1 MKESV
6 SSFEENITHY
16 PLLTYFQIAGK
27 Y

>member
-6 SSFEENITHY
+6 SSFEEKTTQPWFI
-16 PLLTYFQIAGK
+16 YFQIAGK